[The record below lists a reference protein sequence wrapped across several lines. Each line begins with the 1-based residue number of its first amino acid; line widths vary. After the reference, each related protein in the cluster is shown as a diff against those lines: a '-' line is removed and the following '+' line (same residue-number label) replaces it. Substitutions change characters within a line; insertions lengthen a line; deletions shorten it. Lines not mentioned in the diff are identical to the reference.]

1 MKITKISL
9 SIGFFLGSLC
19 VFPRGT
25 LANTCLAEADR
36 LYLDNN
42 RTAAEQQ
49 YRQCKEPFPQQNIL
63 SYFPEP
69 ITDPVQL
76 SPGAAVY
83 WREAQAGLANNSE
96 NQTFTA
102 LNLLLTE
109 YPAFVPA
116 YSTMADAL
124 ERYDRGDETLA
135 ILEQAATMFPHDAA
149 IARAR
154 ANALRNDGQDLEA
167 SMASRLFAIVNPNHP
182 ERDDFIEV
190 ADDDLKAFKKG
201 LRTQFAISGG
211 LGVLST
217 IFGGGG
223 DQVSNAVDAVQ
234 LATMLASGEKK
245 TGTRLA
251 ANVVDEAQANNV
263 YIDDPVVLDYVNQ
276 IGQDIAAQMGR
287 DEFDYEFH
295 IIADPS
301 LNAFAL
307 PGGKVFINT
316 GAILAANSEAELAG
330 LLAHELAHTVLS
342 HGYKQLANNAL
353 LNAAN
358 NTLPLGDLAGLASLG
373 ISREHERQS
382 DILATRAVAG
392 FGYAADGLRNL
403 FVTLNEQSGSG
414 PVEYLSTHP
423 APPTRISYLEALI
436 QQNGYNRYAYEGV
449 ENHARIQQRLRQLAG
464 Q

>member
-1 MKITKISL
+1 MKIKLFVLGLSL
-9 SIGFFLGSLC
+9 SIGSLLSATGSL
-19 VFPRGT
+19 
-25 LANTCLAEADR
+25 ASICLSEADR
-36 LYLDNN
+36 LYLENE
-42 RTAAEQQ
+42 RAAAEQQ

-69 ITDPVQL
+69 ITDPDQL

-83 WREAQAGLANNSE
+83 WREAQAGLANDSE
-96 NQTFTA
+96 NQTFIS

-116 YSTMADAL
+116 YGTMADAL
-124 ERYDRGDETLA
+124 ERYDRDDEVLEL
-135 ILEQAATMFPHDAA
+135 LEQAATRFPHNAS

-154 ANALRNDGQDLEA
+154 ANALRNDGQALEA

-211 LGVLST
+211 IGVLGT

-245 TGTRLA
+245 TGNRLA

-263 YIDDPVVLDYVNQ
+263 YIDDPVVLDYINQ

-414 PVEYLSTHP
+414 PAEYLSTHP

-449 ENHARIQQRLRQLAG
+449 ESHARIQQRIRQLTG